1 MQEQITCDQEPL
13 PSSGYK
19 MGILRRNLEE
29 MAEKE
34 SQDKFSRFSEKSKS
48 CAAKRDPERGFVEA
62 AAFPSSSSSG
72 TVLGGCLNSEK

>member
-13 PSSGYK
+13 PSSSYK

-34 SQDKFSRFSEKSKS
+34 SQDQFSRFFTEKSKN
-48 CAAKRDPERGFVEA
+48 FVL
-62 AAFPSSSSSG
+62 PSR
-72 TVLGGCLNSEK
+72 VLSVAL

>member
-34 SQDKFSRFSEKSKS
+34 SQDKFSRLSLRK
-48 CAAKRDPERGFVEA
+48 AKTLCCQAG
-62 AAFPSSSSSG
+62 S
-72 TVLGGCLNSEK
+72 

>member
-34 SQDKFSRFSEKSKS
+34 SQDKFSRFSLRK
-48 CAAKRDPERGFVEA
+48 AKAVLP
-62 AAFPSSSSSG
+62 SG
-72 TVLGGCLNSEK
+72 TLSVAL